1 MSRNNRE
8 LSQFASFIEVTD
20 NVKKLGITTDLS
32 ISGGLGIGAGL
43 SEYLQKRQEASD
55 PEGSLIAFSHA
66 RFLGDVV
73 FDGNVNIGATA
84 DAPVAITSDRIT
96 VPDLYVTNL
105 LDVNAPAGIAIT
117 GNITIGS
124 TGTTN
129 KLDVANPADF
139 FGLVTFNE
147 GTVFGPGAADTVSI
161 YAQEQVIIANKQFQ
175 GDFTISTCTEIGPC
189 TPILSVEGGA
199 RISEFLSVEKAL
211 KVSDYITIGSSA
223 NLESEFI
230 STCKFSD
237 DIFLEG
243 DGIYIGSE
251 TKFVNDLIPGPS
263 VSIGSSDDLW
273 SEIYTE
279 RLFVTTST
287 DVAGNIVFTA
297 AGATS
302 VIQFSGYKVDFIDG
316 INASKDSSINNLIV
330 GADQTNFG
338 FSYFIGISTFEN
350 IIEGIARTS
359 LQANAVDIYDANLD
373 SLYYPTYSLQSIGNT
388 SVGDRLYVS
397 NAIGVNPISSDAYIG
412 GDLSV
417 LGDAINADVGAL
429 DLRFYV
435 LNSPK
440 AVEAFLSA
448 DELTIGGQASIG
460 VATIRNG
467 ETHVNILQ
475 VNENIVQASTGN
487 TNFLMEDDINTKFF
501 GNIELEGNTIKVNR
515 DTAFILD
522 ETVQY
527 ANLLGD
533 AIHVDIGSANI
544 GITSL
549 RNNRIDLYGDLLLK
563 SDQILASD
571 EAVAIQLDSNI
582 KVTIQ
587 GDLLINGNDILAS
600 TGATNITL
608 QNDQKTIF
616 AGDIQVGT
624 NEILASDGNMNIM
637 MESNTLTSIAGALR
651 IEGNEIQAGTGATN
665 ITLLDGQQTIFA
677 GDIRVNGNS
686 IRAGN
691 GLVNIEMEDNT
702 KTIFQG
708 DIQVNGDDIRGAD
721 GTICITLEAPS
732 GNVAIGSDLYANSV
746 YFSGNDA
753 ILNNHNIK
761 LKDSLIDISLLEDET
776 NLGTLIG
783 PNTVTNYDAGLVL
796 NYFSVGL
803 DTSKRAAIFWDNSV
817 ERIAIATDT
826 REQNPNILTVDG
838 YAELESKGL
847 VINSASGVRRL
858 LEDDG
863 TYLQLKR
870 VVIDAGTY

>member
-32 ISGGLGIGAGL
+32 ITGGLGIGAGL
-43 SEYLQKRQEASD
+43 SQYLQKREEVSD

-66 RFLGDVV
+66 RFLDDVV
-73 FDGNVNIGATA
+73 FDGNVNIGATT
-84 DAPVAITSDRIT
+84 DAPVAISSDRIT

-105 LDVNAPAGIAIT
+105 LDVDAPDGVRIEGNVAIGGTGESLIVYNHAQLLGVSTFAGSVVFAAGAGRTVYAFDRVILGSDTFEGIFENGVPFEPVSRITPALEIA
-117 GNITIGS
+117 
-124 TGTTN
+124 
-129 KLDVANPADF
+129 
-139 FGLVTFNE
+139 
-147 GTVFGPGAADTVSI
+147 
-161 YAQEQVIIANKQFQ
+161 
-175 GDFTISTCTEIGPC
+175 
-189 TPILSVEGGA
+189 GGA
-199 RISEFLSVEKAL
+199 RIGKYLTVGLALS
-211 KVSDYITIGSSA
+211 VSDYITIGSSA
-223 NLESEFI
+223 SQQSEFL
-230 STCKFSD
+230 STCKFTD
-237 DIFLEG
+237 TIFFNGNEVYLNSKIKTNLVPLDTDGVSPNIGTEG
-243 DGIYIGSE
+243 SRWNAGFLQNLSVNASSSFIG
-251 TKFVNDLIPGPS
+251 
-263 VSIGSSDDLW
+263 
-273 SEIYTE
+273 
-279 RLFVTTST
+279 TST
-287 DVAGNIVFTA
+287 FEAING
-297 AGATS
+297 GQ
-302 VIQFSGYKVDFIDG
+302 IQFSGNPVEFIDG
-316 INASKDSSINNLIV
+316 FSSANISTV
-330 GADQTNFG
+330 GTLFVGQDQTTEG
-338 FSYFIGISTFEN
+338 GATFIGIATFEKP
-350 IIEGIARTS
+350 IDGIARTTF
-359 LQANAVDIYDANLD
+359 QANAVDIYDADTD
-373 SLYYPTYSLQSIGNT
+373 SFYYPTYSLQSIGNT
-388 SVGDRLYVS
+388 AIGDRLYVS
-397 NAIGVNPISSDAYIG
+397 NGFGFNPISSDAYIG
-412 GDLSV
+412 GNLSV
-417 LGDAINADVGAL
+417 LGNAIRADVAEP
-429 DLRFYV
+429 DLRFFL

-440 AVEAFLSA
+440 SLEAFLSA
-448 DELTIGGQASIG
+448 DEITIGGQSTLGIT
-460 VATIRNG
+460 TIRTG
-467 ETHVNILQ
+467 ETHVNVLQ

-487 TNFLMEDDINTKFF
+487 TNFIMDDNINTKFF
-501 GNIELEGNTIKVNR
+501 GNLELNGDTIRSNR
-515 DTAFILD
+515 DTAFIFD
-522 ETVQY
+522 DTVQY

-533 AIHVDIGSANI
+533 AINIDIGSNNV
-544 GITSL
+544 GVTSL
-549 RNNRIDLYGDLLLK
+549 RNNRTELYGDLLLK
-563 SDQILASD
+563 TNQILASD
-571 EAVAIQLDSNI
+571 EAVAIQLDSNT

-608 QNDQKTIF
+608 QNNLKTIF
-616 AGDIQVGT
+616 AGDIQVGG
-624 NEILASDGNMNIM
+624 NEILASDGNINIM
-637 MESNTLTSIAGALR
+637 MDSNTLTSITGDLR

-686 IRAGN
+686 IRASN

-708 DIQVNGDDIRGAD
+708 DIQVNGDDIRAAD

-796 NYFSVGL
+796 NYFSVGF